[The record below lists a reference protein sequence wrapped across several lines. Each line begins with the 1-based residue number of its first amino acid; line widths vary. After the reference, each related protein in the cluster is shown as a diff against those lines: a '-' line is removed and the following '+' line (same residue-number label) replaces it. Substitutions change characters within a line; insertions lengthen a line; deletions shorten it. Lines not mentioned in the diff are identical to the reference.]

1 MWSNYVLAA
10 LGVSFLAVPGVHA
23 SAIVGGAVE
32 TEDRDEWI
40 AWVGEF
46 DVVDFVGFSEGTLL
60 FDQYA
65 DLGVLF
71 TDGNDTVRVNQLYLD
86 GSGAFGGLFGDVGLT
101 MVFDE
106 PQSWI
111 GLDYPGII
119 QFQLFREGELVY
131 ESREF
136 RAPQGEIGFAGLIS
150 TEPFDS
156 AVVFDPCVDTSID
169 NVYFGGV
176 PTPVTGT
183 LFILAA
189 LLPLRRRKQ

>member
-1 MWSNYVLAA
+1 MWSNFVLAA
-10 LGVSFLAVPGVHA
+10 LGVSVLAVPGVHA
-23 SAIVGGAVE
+23 SAIVDGVVE
-32 TEDRDEWI
+32 TEDREDWI

-71 TDGNDTVRVNQLYLD
+71 SDGNDTVRVNQNYLD
-86 GSGAFGGLFGDVGLT
+86 GFGAFGGLFSDEGLT

-111 GLDYPGII
+111 GLDYPGFI

-131 ESREF
+131 ESSVF
-136 RAPQGEIGFAGLIS
+136 RAPQGGIGFGSDQTPRCAD
-150 TEPFDS
+150 FAMFS
-156 AVVFDPCVDTSID
+156 AMASMGSFEYC
-169 NVYFGGV
+169 
-176 PTPVTGT
+176 
-183 LFILAA
+183 L
-189 LLPLRRRKQ
+189 

>member
-1 MWSNYVLAA
+1 MKPRRLTILLLLA
-10 LGVSFLAVPGVHA
+10 GAVPSVHA
-23 SAIVGGAVE
+23 SEIVSGVVE
-32 TEDRDEWI
+32 TEDREDWI

-46 DVVDFVGFSEGTLL
+46 DVVDFVGFADGTLL

-71 TDGNDTVRVNQLYLD
+71 TDGNDTVNVNQLYLD
-86 GSGAFGGLFGDVGLT
+86 GFGAFGGSFGDVGLT

-106 PQSWI
+106 PQFWI
-111 GLDYPGII
+111 GLDYPGTI
-119 QFQLFREGELVY
+119 QFQLFREGELIH

-136 RAPQGEIGFAGLIS
+136 DAPRGDIGFAGLIS
-150 TEPFDS
+150 TEPFDT
-156 AVVFDPCVDTSID
+156 AVVFDPGVGSFID

-183 LFILAA
+183 LFALAA
-189 LLPLRRRKQ
+189 LLPLRRRRQ